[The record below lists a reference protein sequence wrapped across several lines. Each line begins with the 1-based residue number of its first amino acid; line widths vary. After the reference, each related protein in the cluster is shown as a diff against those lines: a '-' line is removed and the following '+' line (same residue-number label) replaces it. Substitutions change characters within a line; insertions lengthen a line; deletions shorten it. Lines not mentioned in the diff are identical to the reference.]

1 MAARHKQIGERAGHE
16 QAVGVLCEP
25 AIAHL
30 GKAEH
35 PLDDPDRMFDPGAY
49 LRFGPVFRSLDL
61 VHDAAMAVAAID
73 KVPGSRCVL
82 ADDCPALRAADSPE
96 KTGRLGG

>member
-35 PLDDPDRMFDPGAY
+35 PLDDPDRMFDP
-49 LRFGPVFRSLDL
+49 RFREGRLWPALWTWSDFRPLDL
-61 VHDAAMAVAAID
+61 IYDHRGLAEIL
-73 KVPGSRCVL
+73 SLEYVL
-82 ADDCPALRAADSPE
+82 PDHAC
-96 KTGRLGG
+96 